1 MLPDN
6 FSIGIENHETG
17 AASSLVQ
24 TSDVCHIVKTTKDLS
39 KYSRIGSSPYM
50 FTSKLN
56 PQQREQALA
65 SLASEEFDILIIGGG
80 VNGVGAALD
89 AVTRGLKVA
98 LVEAHDFAAGTSS
111 RSSKLIHGGLR
122 YLEQYDFKLVRE
134 ALHERELMVST
145 QCPHL
150 VKPVSFLYPLTEKVK
165 ERTYVGAGLALY
177 DALRGFKRALPS
189 HKHLTGKTIA
199 SISPSLRQDII
210 TGAIRYFDAQVDDA
224 RHTMMIARTAA
235 RHGAVMATGVRVDDL
250 TRSGK
255 KVTGVVAIDQATNK
269 KFTIAAKA
277 TIMCAG
283 VWSDELHEKFGLTAG
298 YSVAMSKGVHIVVP
312 GDAIQSKDGIILKT
326 PVSVLFLIPWGD
338 KWIVGTTDTPYEG
351 DRSKPLA
358 TQEDVQYI
366 LDQANRVLEPKLK
379 AEDIIGVFAGLRPLV
394 ANKTGSATTKLSRE
408 HTVDRPAPGFVSMAG
423 GKYTTYRVMAK
434 DAVDLAVLDLRR
446 LVSDSV
452 TDKLPLIGADGY
464 FALKQQVSKIAED
477 TQMSEATIT
486 HLLDRYGSLI
496 EEILELIAEDSSLAE
511 RIIPE
516 LPYLKAEILHAATHE
531 GALSVEDVL
540 LRRTRISFE
549 AVDGGADAA
558 KEVAK
563 IIGEPLGW
571 GAKERNASVS
581 AFLEVIEREEEA
593 LVELVNS

>member
-1 MLPDN
+1 
-6 FSIGIENHETG
+6 
-17 AASSLVQ
+17 
-24 TSDVCHIVKTTKDLS
+24 
-39 KYSRIGSSPYM
+39 M
-50 FTSKLN
+50 FTSQLN
-56 PQQREQALA
+56 AQQRERAIT
-65 SLASEEFDILIIGGG
+65 SLSTEEFDILIIGGG

-89 AVTRGLKVA
+89 AVSRGLKVA
-98 LVEAHDFAAGTSS
+98 LVEAQDYAAGTSS

-134 ALHERELMVST
+134 ALRERELMVST

-165 ERTYVGAGLALY
+165 DRTYVGAGLALY
-177 DALRGFKRALPS
+177 DALRGFKRSLPS

-235 RHGAVMATGVRVDDL
+235 RHGAVMATGVRVEDL
-250 TRSGK
+250 IRTGK
-255 KVTGVVAIDQATNK
+255 KVTGVIALDTHTNK
-269 KFTIAAKA
+269 KLHISAKA

-283 VWSDELHEKFGLTAG
+283 VWSDELHAKFGLTAG

-312 GDAIQSKDGIILKT
+312 GNAIASKDGIILKT
-326 PVSVLFLIPWGD
+326 PVSVLFFIPWGD

-351 DRSKPLA
+351 DRAKPLA
-358 TQEDVQYI
+358 TQDDVQYI

-379 AEDIIGVFAGLRPLV
+379 SEDILGVFAGLRPLV
-394 ANKTGSATTKLSRE
+394 ANKSGSATTKLSRE
-408 HTVDRPAPGFVSMAG
+408 HTVDRPTPGFVSMAG

-446 LVSDSV
+446 LVNDSV

-464 FALKQQVSKIAED
+464 FALKQQVSKIAEENSL
-477 TQMSEATIT
+477 SEATVT

-496 EEILELIAEDSSLAE
+496 EEILELISHDATLAQ
-511 RIIPE
+511 RLIPD
-516 LPYLKAEILHAATHE
+516 LPYIKAEILHAATHE

-549 AVDGGADAA
+549 SADSGADVA
-558 KEVAK
+558 KEVAR

-581 AFLEVIEREEEA
+581 AFLDVIAQEEEA
-593 LVELVNS
+593 LAELINS

>member
-1 MLPDN
+1 
-6 FSIGIENHETG
+6 
-17 AASSLVQ
+17 
-24 TSDVCHIVKTTKDLS
+24 
-39 KYSRIGSSPYM
+39 M
-50 FTSKLN
+50 FTSALN
-56 PQQREQALA
+56 PQQRAAAISTLQ
-65 SLASEEFDILIIGGG
+65 SEEFDILVIGGG
-80 VNGVGAALD
+80 VNGVGVALD

-98 LVEAHDFAAGTSS
+98 LVESQDLAAGTSS

-235 RHGAVMATGVRVDDL
+235 RHGAVMATSVRVDDL
-250 TRSGK
+250 LRNGK
-255 KVTGVVAIDQATNK
+255 KVTGVTATDLK
-269 KFTIAAKA
+269 TGQTLTISAKA

-283 VWSDELHEKFGLTAG
+283 VWSDELHQRFGLTPG

-312 GDAIQSKDGIILKT
+312 QSAIKSKDGIILKT
-326 PVSVLFLIPWGD
+326 AVSVLFLIPWDD

-351 DRSKPLA
+351 DRAKPIA

-366 LDQANRVLEPKLK
+366 LDQANRVLEPQLK
-379 AEDIIGVFAGLRPLV
+379 SEDIIGVFAGLRPLV
-394 ANKTGSATTKLSRE
+394 ANSASSATTKLSRE
-408 HTVDRPAPGFVSMAG
+408 HTVDRPAPGFVSLAG

-434 DAVDLAVLDLRR
+434 DAVDLAVLDLRKI
-446 LVSDSV
+446 VSESV
-452 TDKLPLIGADGY
+452 TEKLPLIGADGY
-464 FALKQQVSKIAED
+464 FALQQQVLKIADE
-477 TQMSEATIT
+477 TNLSEATVI
-486 HLLDRYGSLI
+486 HLLNRYGSLI
-496 EEILELIAEDSSLAE
+496 SEIIEIISENPKMSE
-511 RIIPE
+511 RIIPD
-516 LPYLKAEILHAATHE
+516 LPYIKAEILHAASHE

-549 AVDGGADAA
+549 ASDSGLSASN
-558 KEVAK
+558 EVAE
-563 IIGEPLGW
+563 IIGTVLNWSAADRRG
-571 GAKERNASVS
+571 SVQS
-581 AFLEVIEREEEA
+581 FAQLIEHEEA
-593 LVELVNS
+593 ALRALVAAPAN

>member
-1 MLPDN
+1 MYAICLSLLKSRTTTQEQLGTGTPSTM
-6 FSIGIENHETG
+6 FS
-17 AASSLVQ
+17 SQ
-24 TSDVCHIVKTTKDLS
+24 
-39 KYSRIGSSPYM
+39 
-50 FTSKLN
+50 LN
-56 PQQREQALA
+56 PQQRADALS
-65 SLASEEFDILIIGGG
+65 SLATEEFDILIIGGG

-98 LVEAHDFAAGTSS
+98 LVEAHDIASGTSS

-134 ALHERELMVST
+134 ALRERELMVST

-177 DALRGFKRALPS
+177 DALRGMKRALPS
-189 HKHLTGKTIA
+189 HKHLTGKTIGQ
-199 SISPSLRQDII
+199 ISPSLRQDII

-235 RHGAVMATGVRVDDL
+235 RHGAVIATQIRVDDL
-250 TRSGK
+250 IRNGK
-255 KVTGVVAIDQATNK
+255 RVIGVIATDTTTNK
-269 KFTIAAKA
+269 EIKISAKA

-283 VWSDELHEKFGLTAG
+283 VWSDELHARFGLTPG
-298 YSVAMSKGVHIVVP
+298 YTVAMSKGVHIVLP
-312 GDAIQSKDGIILKT
+312 GDSIKSKDGIILKT

-338 KWIVGTTDTPYEG
+338 KWIVGTTDTPYDG
-351 DRSKPLA
+351 DRTKPLA

-366 LDQANRVLEPKLK
+366 LDQANRVLEPKIK

-408 HTVDRPAPGFVSMAG
+408 HTVDRPVPGFVSLAG

-434 DAVDLAVLDLRR
+434 DAVDLAVLDLRK

-464 FALKQQVSKIAED
+464 FALVQQTEKIAEKYAV
-477 TQMSEATIT
+477 SEATIT
-486 HLLDRYGSLI
+486 HLLNRYGSLI
-496 EEILELIAEDSSLAE
+496 EEILEIINEDPSMSERLIPD
-511 RIIPE
+511 
-516 LPYLKAEILHAATHE
+516 LPYIKAEILHAVTHE

-549 AVDGGADAA
+549 DFYSGS
-558 KEVAK
+558 EVATEVAN
-563 IIGEPLGW
+563 IIGSELGW
-571 GAKERNASVS
+571 GARERNASVKS
-581 AFLEVIEREEEA
+581 FLAVTDKEEEA
-593 LVELVNS
+593 LLELVNS